1 MATGAAG
8 FSALVALSL
17 FAVSLGTAG
26 IDDNVASA
34 HTPACPSSIPTADG
48 EFFWT
53 DSNDDHWF
61 IIRQTTNSGHMLS
74 GPTLIRAYVAS
85 SSYDAGYVSSTPH
98 DICFLKV
105 RGPDD
110 DEDLDPPVQILVWHD
125 QDDSSDENTEGTQ
138 QPSAALWL
146 LQAPGNSETAGLVTL
161 GLTTFVYEG
170 TAVTIVIILSNLES
184 DSDSQTVDYRFRV
197 RVMQGQ
203 IINLLCQGSGMNLIR
218 ELTTNAD
225 ASIQT
230 ATIPGTCPVGTYTIE
245 VELADG
251 DDSTISNPISEGI
264 GYLVIGP
271 LPQSQQ
277 SGQGG
282 GNGGGNGGNGNG
294 GNGNGGNSNGGNSNG
309 GNSNGG
315 NSNGGNGNGGNGN
328 GGNGNGGNSN
338 GGNGNGG
345 NGNGGNG
352 NGGNSNGGN
361 SNGGN
366 SNGGNS
372 GANGGNS
379 NGGNSNGGNGNG
391 GPTEHPAPP
400 HRRPYWNQTTA
411 ATATAAH
418 GWQRRQHGSTLD
430 GNGNGGNSNGG
441 GTTVV
446 IVSECGDSERGS
458 AGTPARPEAP
468 ILILTEDTT
477 LVGVEWVPPNDNG
490 SSILAYAIMYT
501 PQGGTRNEIDAGGLS
516 EILHGLTP
524 NTTYEI
530 RVSTCNAIG
539 FSPWSPGTTIETAS
553 TPGTLG
559 GNTIGATNNQW
570 CGIAAQGSDGTPGM
584 PDPPDVTTA
593 GTDSITVQWTS
604 PQDDGG
610 SQIKI
615 YAVQY
620 TSQVGTSVMVKET
633 ELSTTVTG
641 LVADTDYLVQVAA
654 CNAVGMS
661 EWSPA
666 ATVRT
671 NPESLLSSDDGGSD
685 GGNNGGG
692 GENNY
697 GIVIFG
703 TCDTGQWVG
712 HTHQNDSHY
721 WGGTVTCL
729 AESLIDF
736 IDPTSRG
743 RMWTKSMMSDHRHA
757 GFTDE
762 DFPEEGNSCNADHVA
777 AHADHNVLPC
787 SEQ

>member
-251 DDSTISNPISEGI
+251 DDSTIFNPISEGI

-282 GNGGGNGGNGNG
+282 GG
-294 GNGNGGNSNGGNSNG
+294 GNGGNSNGGNSNG
-309 GNSNGG
+309 G
-315 NSNGGNGNGGNGN
+315 GNGGNGN
-328 GGNGNGGNSN
+328 GGNSNGGNSN

-372 GANGGNS
+372 NGGNS
-379 NGGNSNGGNGNG
+379 NGGNSNGGNSNG
-391 GPTEHPAPP
+391 G
-400 HRRPYWNQTTA
+400 
-411 ATATAAH
+411 
-418 GWQRRQHGSTLD
+418 GS
-430 GNGNGGNSNGG
+430 NGGGSNGGGSNGGGSNGGGSNGG

-477 LVGVEWVPPNDNG
+477 LVGVQWVPPNDNG

-570 CGIAAQGSDGTPGM
+570 CGIAAQGSDG
-584 PDPPDVTTA
+584 
-593 GTDSITVQWTS
+593 
-604 PQDDGG
+604 
-610 SQIKI
+610 
-615 YAVQY
+615 
-620 TSQVGTSVMVKET
+620 
-633 ELSTTVTG
+633 
-641 LVADTDYLVQVAA
+641 
-654 CNAVGMS
+654 
-661 EWSPA
+661 
-666 ATVRT
+666 
-671 NPESLLSSDDGGSD
+671 
-685 GGNNGGG
+685 
-692 GENNY
+692 
-697 GIVIFG
+697 
-703 TCDTGQWVG
+703 
-712 HTHQNDSHY
+712 
-721 WGGTVTCL
+721 
-729 AESLIDF
+729 
-736 IDPTSRG
+736 SRL
-743 RMWTKSMMSDHRHA
+743 
-757 GFTDE
+757 
-762 DFPEEGNSCNADHVA
+762 
-777 AHADHNVLPC
+777 DHNILSNVEIC
-787 SEQ
+787 

>member
-1 MATGAAG
+1 M
-8 FSALVALSL
+8 
-17 FAVSLGTAG
+17 
-26 IDDNVASA
+26 
-34 HTPACPSSIPTADG
+34 
-48 EFFWT
+48 
-53 DSNDDHWF
+53 
-61 IIRQTTNSGHMLS
+61 
-74 GPTLIRAYVAS
+74 
-85 SSYDAGYVSSTPH
+85 
-98 DICFLKV
+98 
-105 RGPDD
+105 
-110 DEDLDPPVQILVWHD
+110 
-125 QDDSSDENTEGTQ
+125 
-138 QPSAALWL
+138 
-146 LQAPGNSETAGLVTL
+146 
-161 GLTTFVYEG
+161 
-170 TAVTIVIILSNLES
+170 
-184 DSDSQTVDYRFRV
+184 
-197 RVMQGQ
+197 
-203 IINLLCQGSGMNLIR
+203 
-218 ELTTNAD
+218 
-225 ASIQT
+225 
-230 ATIPGTCPVGTYTIE
+230 
-245 VELADG
+245 
-251 DDSTISNPISEGI
+251 
-264 GYLVIGP
+264 
-271 LPQSQQ
+271 
-277 SGQGG
+277 
-282 GNGGGNGGNGNG
+282 
-294 GNGNGGNSNGGNSNG
+294 
-309 GNSNGG
+309 
-315 NSNGGNGNGGNGN
+315 
-328 GGNGNGGNSN
+328 
-338 GGNGNGG
+338 
-345 NGNGGNG
+345 
-352 NGGNSNGGN
+352 
-361 SNGGN
+361 
-366 SNGGNS
+366 
-372 GANGGNS
+372 
-379 NGGNSNGGNGNG
+379 
-391 GPTEHPAPP
+391 
-400 HRRPYWNQTTA
+400 
-411 ATATAAH
+411 
-418 GWQRRQHGSTLD
+418 
-430 GNGNGGNSNGG
+430 
-441 GTTVV
+441 V

-477 LVGVEWVPPNDNG
+477 LVGVQWVPPNDNG

-692 GENNY
+692 GGGENNY

-712 HTHQNDSHY
+712 HTHPNDSHY